1 MFLDFKYCSSK
12 YITQGSNANAN
23 ISGLYTNLI
32 DIDGG
37 KKLINNMT
45 EQSMLTIESNE
56 KNSQEMMQRI
66 LRKTSPVI
74 VFLCSL
80 FNLKKN

>member
-1 MFLDFKYCSSK
+1 VFLDFKYCSSK

-37 KKLINNMT
+37 KKLINNRVGKMT
-45 EQSMLTIESNE
+45 FNE
-56 KNSQEMMQRI
+56 KFI
-66 LRKTSPVI
+66 LLS
-74 VFLCSL
+74 
-80 FNLKKN
+80 KK